1 MVDAFLEDTLLIFP
15 SYGHSTL
22 DIYSL
27 DVQNLQ
33 ALLCG
38 KRLCFESTL
47 GCQGLGGMWLEGEPS
62 AGHFTEHGT
71 MTLFPMLSCIV
82 QWLLQC
88 ILGPSTEVDMT
99 CI

>member
-38 KRLCFESTL
+38 K
-47 GCQGLGGMWLEGEPS
+47 
-62 AGHFTEHGT
+62 
-71 MTLFPMLSCIV
+71 
-82 QWLLQC
+82 
-88 ILGPSTEVDMT
+88 
-99 CI
+99 